1 MKEIKISIK
10 HKTKL
15 IKRPELFIN
24 LFTPS
29 RYYYE
34 KKEITY
40 EKPYVEI
47 SFETDKSLSNE
58 EKKQIMD
65 LFIEKIN
72 QEKNFR
78 LSTHR

>member
-1 MKEIKISIK
+1 MKEIEINIK
-10 HKTKL
+10 RKTKL

-29 RYYYE
+29 RYYCE

-40 EKPYVEI
+40 EQPYVEI
-47 SFETDKSLSNE
+47 LFKADESLSNE
-58 EKKQIMD
+58 EKKQIID

-72 QEKNFR
+72 QEKNF
-78 LSTHR
+78 SFK